1 MAKKKDHRIKRGII
15 MSKRKKRGKG
25 IEFDI
30 TIKKKVLGEAP
41 QEFHFVLNDG
51 KRLKSI
57 YDLID
62 SLEDMAQDTFTHH
75 VNEMKNDFASWV
87 EDIFDEKNLSKELKK
102 IHDKLETQRTLLNH
116 MVKELRKIK

>member
-1 MAKKKDHRIKRGII
+1 
-15 MSKRKKRGKG
+15 MSKRKKKGKG

-30 TIKKKVLGEAP
+30 TVKKKVLGEAP

-51 KRLKSI
+51 RRLKSI

-62 SLEDMAQDTFTHH
+62 SLEDMASDTFKFHANTA
-75 VNEMKNDFASWV
+75 KNDFATWIHDV
-87 EDIFDEKNLSKELKK
+87 FEEKGLSESLQK
-102 IHDKLETQRTLLNH
+102 IDDKLETQRELLNH